1 MKIKLQKYAR
11 QDLREIYNYIFI
23 DSPYYANITKNK
35 ILNRIMDLSTFP
47 YLGRKVQIFNDYNIR
62 ELIYKS
68 YRIIYEIDSNII
80 YIHRIF
86 HSARLFNKSN
96 LKIKSK

>member
-1 MKIKLQKYAR
+1 MKRIWLEYAN
-11 QDLREIYNYIFI
+11 QDMEEIYNYIYR
-23 DSPYYANITKNK
+23 DSPYYANVTRDK
-35 ILNRIMDLSTFP
+35 IINRTMDLSTFP

-80 YIHRIF
+80 YIHRNF

>member
-23 DSPYYANITKNK
+23 DSPYYANFTKNK